1 MNSRLACSIEHR
13 RNRAGKK
20 KKPKTK
26 QNRRNKRRD
35 IESTK
40 ENVQI
45 DKFFPPYY
53 QGVSGLPLPKT
64 SQRKALGSISP
75 QLIPFLLFEKFLKL
89 KDSAR
94 EKKNQKIGRLQKTQ
108 SLNEKYGEYPSTF
121 FSSRLSQSLSLHWKS
136 GNHHDWDPTL
146 TASSKLYLAAGFCAQ
161 RF

>member
-1 MNSRLACSIEHR
+1 MVAHTFNPRQADFHEFKVSLLY
-13 RNRAGKK
+13 RAQEKPCWKK

-94 EKKNQKIGRLQKTQ
+94 EKKIKR
-108 SLNEKYGEYPSTF
+108 
-121 FSSRLSQSLSLHWKS
+121 
-136 GNHHDWDPTL
+136 
-146 TASSKLYLAAGFCAQ
+146 
-161 RF
+161 